1 MLVNKP
7 YLDVFQVGE
16 DLLNSTNCRRG
27 VRNSTY
33 IKKKKKIKL
42 SIFSL

>member
-33 IKKKKKIKL
+33 IKKKKKIHFL
-42 SIFSL
+42 LVM